1 MKLRKS
7 RIWFAEIAGWL
18 GVIAIFIVP
27 FGLMVVNAL
36 KDRKSANM
44 LSLSL
49 PETPIWSNFLEVI
62 RMNDYQIVTAFKNS
76 LLITVFSVLLLVFT
90 ASMSAFIIQ
99 RRQGRCIRII
109 SAVFMMG
116 LMIPASIL
124 PTIWV
129 LRGLHIYKTMFS
141 IIMIE
146 VAFNLPFTILLYR
159 GFIGT
164 IPMEL
169 EEAAVIDGCN
179 RRQLFFKV
187 VFPLLKPVTATSV
200 ILTSVTIF
208 NDFTNPL
215 YFFPGKENATIQL
228 TLYNFTNKFAS
239 SYNLLFADVVLI
251 IIPMLILFLFFNKKI
266 VEGMVAGSVKG

>member
-1 MKLRKS
+1 MKFKKS
-7 RIWFAEIAGWL
+7 KLWMAEIAGWL

-27 FGLMVVNAL
+27 FYFMIVNAL

-44 LSLSL
+44 LSISL
-49 PETPIWSNFLEVI
+49 PTRPVWSNFLEVI
-62 RMNDYQIVTAFKNS
+62 QVNDYQIVTAFKNS
-76 LLITVFSVLLLVFT
+76 LLIAVMSVSLLVFT
-90 ASMSAFIIQ
+90 ASMAAFALQ
-99 RRQGRCIRII
+99 RRQGRWI
-109 SAVFMMG
+109 SVIGAIFMMG

-129 LRGLHIYKTMFS
+129 LRVLHIYKSIFS
-141 IIMIE
+141 IVMIE
-146 VAFNLPFTILLYR
+146 TAFNLPFSILLYR

-179 RRQLFFKV
+179 RRQLFFRV
-187 VFPLLKPVTATSV
+187 VFPLLKPVTATAV
-200 ILTSVTIF
+200 ILNVVTIF

-215 YFFPGKENATIQL
+215 YFFPGKENATVQL
-228 TLYNFTNKFAS
+228 TLYNFISKFSS

-251 IIPMLILFLFFNKKI
+251 TIPMLIVFLIFNKKI

>member
-1 MKLRKS
+1 MKFKKS
-7 RIWFAEIAGWL
+7 KLWMAEIAGWL

-27 FGLMVVNAL
+27 FYFMIVNAL

-44 LSLSL
+44 LSISL
-49 PETPIWSNFLEVI
+49 PIRPVWSNFLEVI
-62 RMNDYQIVTAFKNS
+62 QVNDYQIVTAFKNS
-76 LLITVFSVLLLVFT
+76 LLIAVMSVSLLVLT
-90 ASMSAFIIQ
+90 ASMAAFALQ
-99 RRQGRCIRII
+99 RRQERWI
-109 SAVFMMG
+109 SVIGAIFMMG

-129 LRGLHIYKTMFS
+129 LRVLHIYKSIFS
-141 IIMIE
+141 IVMIE
-146 VAFNLPFTILLYR
+146 TAFNLPFSILLYR

-179 RRQLFFKV
+179 RRQLFFRV
-187 VFPLLKPVTATSV
+187 VFPLLKPVTATAV
-200 ILTSVTIF
+200 ILNVVTIF

-215 YFFPGKENATIQL
+215 YFFPGKENATVQL
-228 TLYNFTNKFAS
+228 TLYNFISKFSS

-251 IIPMLILFLFFNKKI
+251 TIPMLIVFLIFNKKI